1 MFNSYGIPIGQILLP
16 GREDNHFLKCT
27 SLALMPGSR
36 ELFIVARDELGGR
49 GAMIF
54 AARGLADGFPLF
66 SHR

>member
-1 MFNSYGIPIGQILLP
+1 
-16 GREDNHFLKCT
+16 
-27 SLALMPGSR
+27 MPGSR

-54 AARGLADGFPLF
+54 AARGLADGFAMF